1 MDKKLINI
9 FEKHGFSV
17 IEEPD
22 DDSIII
28 MQYTPAGED
37 WNLYFDRWED
47 VEDYEFDPE
56 EEFTMW
62 VEAKRS
68 GTSGV
73 PCVPD
78 LWKDQLWKQKTI
90 EKLKKSIFNYKHK
103 EKK

>member
-22 DDSIII
+22 NDGITIQ
-28 MQYTPAGED
+28 QYTPEGED

-47 VEDYEFDPE
+47 VEDYEVDPE
-56 EEFTMW
+56 YEFTMW
-62 VEAKRS
+62 VEARQN
-68 GTSGV
+68 GIRGV
-73 PCVPD
+73 PCIPE
-78 LWKDQLWKQKTI
+78 LWKDQLWKQKAI